1 MVKPLCKPC
10 SLGLEADGKRVKQ
23 VAGRSKKITCAQCG
37 RRRYG
42 TIYEVTDKKREE
54 TRK

>member
-1 MVKPLCKPC
+1 MNMDLCKPC
-10 SLGLEADGKRVKQ
+10 AMGLVAEGKNVKQ
-23 VAGRSKKITCAQCG
+23 VAGRFGKITCAQCG

-42 TIYEVTDKKREE
+42 VAYEVTDKKGA